1 MSDVAVGASSLEQEL
16 DTKTLMQ
23 LALDDTGATGFDD
36 ERFVESMDHW
46 LRGVATEGRL
56 SPMGA
61 MAMKSNVHRILVNRL
76 RIEADVRHHPE
87 ILDEDV
93 SAPIIVTGI
102 PRTGTTKLQRL
113 LSKDAQAAPVPLWR
127 LLNPAPLPGTVA
139 GEPDPRIAVA
149 EQFVAILDQMFP
161 DWQTGHPTGARY
173 PDEETFAM
181 EMTFDSVVN
190 ACRAQSRSFR
200 QWWLAQPK
208 DYAYQYLRLILQYWQ
223 WQDGGSRDRPFIL
236 KSPDH
241 IGNLDMI
248 AQTFPDALVVHCHR
262 DPVVAVPSAARLIE
276 SMLVMSSD
284 DVDLAELG
292 DWSMRYFAEGSGRNI
307 AQRDQLCES
316 LNVVDVRFVDV
327 VRNADQVVRAVHRA
341 RGRELSAEE
350 VAEMVSWEE
359 EAPHSKT
366 HSYSL
371 ERYHLTAEQIEKAFA
386 PYLARFGEV
395 LR

>member
-1 MSDVAVGASSLEQEL
+1 MSDAAVGTSSLEEEL
-16 DTKTLMQ
+16 DTRALMQ
-23 LALDDTGATGFDD
+23 LALEDTGAAGFDD

-56 SPMGA
+56 TPMGV
-61 MAMKSNVHRILVNRL
+61 MGMKSNVHRILVNRL
-76 RIEADVRHHPE
+76 RIETDVRLHPE

-113 LSKDAQAAPVPLWR
+113 LSNDAKAAPVPLWR
-127 LLNPAPLPGTVA
+127 LLNPAPLPGTAA
-139 GEPDPRIAVA
+139 GEPEPRIAVA
-149 EQFVAILDQMFP
+149 EQFVEILNQMFP
-161 DWQTGHPTGARY
+161 DWQTGHPTGALY

-190 ACRAQSRSFR
+190 ACRAQSRSVR

-208 DYAYQYLRLILQYWQ
+208 DYAYEYLRLILQYWQ
-223 WQDGGSRDRPFIL
+223 WQDGGTRDRPFIL

-241 IGNLDMI
+241 IGNLDRI
-248 AQTFPDALVVHCHR
+248 AATFPGALVVHCHR

-284 DVDLAELG
+284 DVDLADLG
-292 DWSMRYFAEGSGRNI
+292 DWSMRYFAKGSQRNI
-307 AQRDQLCES
+307 VQRDQLGDS
-316 LNVVDVRFVDV
+316 LNIVDVRFTDI
-327 VRNADQVVRAVHRA
+327 VRNAGQVVRDVHRA
-341 RGRELSAEE
+341 RGRELTAEE
-350 VAEMVSWEE
+350 EAEMVSWEE

-371 ERYHLTAEQIEKAFA
+371 ERYHLTAEQIQKAFA
-386 PYLARFGEV
+386 PYIDRFGEV